1 MTILLNWH
9 AIFQLLTVDPTLAA
23 LGLPPYPTLSANTEA
38 SKVEEIRRTVYV
50 GNIPKD
56 CAGEEVMKFFND
68 SIGEVSS
75 FCTLLIFKK
84 ALIVALSNFILKH
97 NHR

>member
-1 MTILLNWH
+1 MRIFKMKILL
-9 AIFQLLTVDPTLAA
+9 IFEKSNLDPTLTA

-68 SIGEVSS
+68 SIGE
-75 FCTLLIFKK
+75 I
-84 ALIVALSNFILKH
+84 N
-97 NHR
+97 

>member
-1 MTILLNWH
+1 M
-9 AIFQLLTVDPTLAA
+9 DPTLAA
-23 LGLPPYPTLSANTEA
+23 LGLPPYPALSANTEA

-56 CAGEEVMKFFND
+56 CEGEEVMQFFND

-75 FCTLLIFKK
+75 F
-84 ALIVALSNFILKH
+84 ALSFW
-97 NHR
+97 